1 MFKMRLTTRMLVPCI
16 NNKDSRP
23 TLQPLISD
31 QLYIIAPC
39 LSNVRT
45 NQTGKRWREG
55 WERIFNV
62 WWLSYPS
69 CLYFG
74 EWRTEPYS
82 DSVYNVTLWLCICCI
97 ISRGHLDKMLL
108 SFILMMFI
116 FQNEYAHRVIGIS
129 FLTTLHV
136 GL

>member
-1 MFKMRLTTRMLVPCI
+1 MRLTTRMLVPCI

-55 WERIFNV
+55 WERTILPVYILASDALN
-62 WWLSYPS
+62 
-69 CLYFG
+69 
-74 EWRTEPYS
+74 RT
-82 DSVYNVTLWLCICCI
+82 VTLYICHTLAM
-97 ISRGHLDKMLL
+97 HL
-108 SFILMMFI
+108 
-116 FQNEYAHRVIGIS
+116 
-129 FLTTLHV
+129 LHHQSWAFR
-136 GL
+136 